1 MSYYATLGVDEN
13 ATQDEIK
20 KAYRKLSKQF
30 HPDVNPNG
38 AEKFKDIADAYDTL
52 GNEQKK
58 KHNTMHIRVTKDL
71 VTQDFMEEKIF
82 QTCSI
87 KSLATRSVDRVD
99 NEVMISESIC
109 ISHSERLI
117 QELQKLLTSM
127 ADGLA

>member
-58 KHNTMHIRVTKDL
+58 AQYDAYSSNQRFSNSGFYGREDL
-71 VTQDFMEEKIF
+71 SDMF
-82 QTCSI
+82 QLFNI
-87 KSLATRSVDRVD
+87 L
-99 NEVMISESIC
+99 NY
-109 ISHSERLI
+109 
-117 QELQKLLTSM
+117 
-127 ADGLA
+127 